1 MVRVSIGHRAG
12 DRALLSGGRGL
23 LLSAARLFR
32 EGDVDPAVRDI
43 RDRLA
48 STGDLPRTAAGPGS
62 ADPLDRF
69 DHQLRDAVRA
79 FQQRRGLLV
88 DGIVGP
94 QTYRALDGARW
105 SLGDRILV
113 HTPGHLLSG
122 DDVAELQEQLLRLGF
137 HVGRVDGLFGPSTD
151 SALRE
156 LQRGVGLVPDGT
168 CGPSTLRALAQL
180 LTRSVSGGA
189 AHRLRETEQVR
200 RAGPS
205 LAGLVVV
212 LDPGHGDGDTGVRTP
227 ELDEAGVVMDI
238 ARRIEG
244 RLSAT
249 GVMAVLSHPA
259 ETDPEEQERAELA
272 NALGA
277 DLLISLHCD
286 ASETASA
293 SGVATYFYGH
303 DRPGAWS
310 AVGERLADLIRREV
324 VARTGL
330 VDCQSHPRT
339 WDLLRRTSM
348 PTVRLDVGYLTNT
361 EDARRLADPAF
372 RDVVAD
378 SVVVAIQRLYLGE
391 ADMSS
396 TGVLHLADV
405 LAQAGRSH

>member
-1 MVRVSIGHRAG
+1 MSP
-12 DRALLSGGRGL
+12 
-23 LLSAARLFR
+23 ARLFR
-32 EGDVDPAVRDI
+32 LGDVDPAVCDI

-48 STGDLPRTAAGPGS
+48 ASGDLPAA
-62 ADPLDRF
+62 ADVASLEEF
-69 DHQLRDAVRA
+69 DAPVAQAVRA
-79 FQQRRGLLV
+79 FQQRRGLLA

-105 SLGDRILV
+105 ALGDRILL

-122 DDVAELQEQLLRLGF
+122 DDVAELQDRLLGLGF
-137 HVGRVDGLFGPSTD
+137 HVGRVDGLFGPSTET
-151 SALRE
+151 ALRE
-156 LQRGVGLVPDGT
+156 LQRGVGLEPDGT

-180 LTRSVSGGA
+180 LSRSVSGGA
-189 AHRLRETEQVR
+189 AHQLRETEQVR

-205 LAGLVVV
+205 LAGRVVV
-212 LDPGHGDGDTGVRTP
+212 LDPGHGGSDRGANGH
-227 ELDEAGVVMDI
+227 ELDEAGVVLDI

-244 RLSAT
+244 RLAAT
-249 GVMAVLSHPA
+249 GVLAVLSRSVDGAPD
-259 ETDPEEQERAELA
+259 ELERAELA
-272 NALGA
+272 NSLGA
-277 DLLISLHCD
+277 DLVISVHCETGD
-286 ASETASA
+286 SESA

-310 AVGERLADLIRREV
+310 AVGERLADLIRRELV
-324 VARTGL
+324 VRTGL

-348 PTVRLDVGYLTNT
+348 PAVRVDVGYLTNP

-372 RDVVAD
+372 RDTVAD

-391 ADMSS
+391 QDMSA

-405 LAQAGRSH
+405 LAQAGRPT

>member
-1 MVRVSIGHRAG
+1 VYDAQVA
-12 DRALLSGGRGL
+12 
-23 LLSAARLFR
+23 
-32 EGDVDPAVRDI
+32 
-43 RDRLA
+43 
-48 STGDLPRTAAGPGS
+48 
-62 ADPLDRF
+62 
-69 DHQLRDAVRA
+69 DAVRA

-122 DDVAELQEQLLRLGF
+122 DDVAELQERLLQLGF

-151 SALRE
+151 AALRE
-156 LQRGVGLVPDGT
+156 LQRGVGLLPDGT
-168 CGPSTLRALAQL
+168 CGPSTLRALSQL

-189 AHRLRETEQVR
+189 AHQLRETEQVR
-200 RAGPS
+200 RAGPHLS
-205 LAGLVVV
+205 GLVVV
-212 LDPGHGDGDTGVRTP
+212 IDPGHGGGDSGVGADD
-227 ELDEAGVVMDI
+227 LDEAGIVMDI
-238 ARRIEG
+238 ARRVEG

-249 GVMAVLSHPA
+249 GVMAVLSRPA
-259 ETDPEEQERAELA
+259 DANPEELERAELA
-272 NALGA
+272 NSLHA
-277 DLLISLHCD
+277 DLVVSFHCES
-286 ASETASA
+286 SETPSA
-293 SGVATYFYGH
+293 SGVATYFYGQ

-310 AVGERLADLIRREV
+310 AVGERLADLIRREL

-330 VDCQSHPRT
+330 VDCQSHART
-339 WDLLRRTSM
+339 WDLLRRTQM
-348 PTVRLDVGYLTNT
+348 PAVRLDVGYLSNA

-391 ADMSS
+391 QDMSA

-405 LAQAGRSH
+405 LAQAGRST

>member
-1 MVRVSIGHRAG
+1 M
-12 DRALLSGGRGL
+12 
-23 LLSAARLFR
+23 SAARLFR

-48 STGDLPRTAAGPGS
+48 ATGDLPAEAGPQS
-62 ADPLDRF
+62 PEALDVF
-69 DHQLRDAVRA
+69 DQQLRDAVRA

-94 QTYRALDGARW
+94 QTYRAMDGARW
-105 SLGDRILV
+105 ALGDRILV
-113 HTPGHLLSG
+113 HLPGHLLSG

-137 HVGRVDGLFGPSTD
+137 HLGRVDGLFGPSTD

-156 LQRGVGLVPDGT
+156 LQRGVGLLPDGT
-168 CGPSTLRALAQL
+168 CGPSTLRALSQL

-189 AHRLRETEQVR
+189 AHQLRETEQVR
-200 RAGPS
+200 RAGPNLS
-205 LAGLVVV
+205 GLVVV
-212 LDPGHGDGDTGVRTP
+212 IDPGHGDGDPGVATG
-227 ELDEAGVVMDI
+227 EQDEAAIVMDI
-238 ARRIEG
+238 ARRVEG

-259 ETDPEEQERAELA
+259 DTNPDELERAELA
-272 NALGA
+272 NSLAA
-277 DLLISLHCD
+277 DLVVSLHCD
-286 ASETASA
+286 ASESSSA

-339 WDLLRRTSM
+339 WELLRRTSM
-348 PTVRLDVGYLTNT
+348 PSVRLDVGYLSNA
-361 EDARRLADPAF
+361 DNARQLADPAF

-391 ADMSS
+391 HDMSS

-405 LAQAGRSH
+405 LAQAGHPR

>member
-1 MVRVSIGHRAG
+1 M
-12 DRALLSGGRGL
+12 
-23 LLSAARLFR
+23 SAARLFR

-48 STGDLPRTAAGPGS
+48 ATGDLPAENGPQS
-62 ADPLDRF
+62 PQALEVF
-69 DHQLRDAVRA
+69 DEQLRDAVRA

-105 SLGDRILV
+105 ALGDRILV
-113 HTPGHLLSG
+113 HLPGHLLSG

-156 LQRGVGLVPDGT
+156 LQRGVGLLPDGT
-168 CGPSTLRALAQL
+168 CGPSTLRALSQL

-189 AHRLRETEQVR
+189 AHQLRETEQVR
-200 RAGPS
+200 RAGPNLS
-205 LAGLVVV
+205 GLVVV
-212 LDPGHGDGDTGVRTP
+212 IDPGHGDGDAGVATG
-227 ELDEAGVVMDI
+227 EQDEASIVMDI
-238 ARRIEG
+238 ARRVEG

-249 GVMAVLSHPA
+249 GVMAVLSHPVDTNPD
-259 ETDPEEQERAELA
+259 ELERAELA
-272 NALGA
+272 NSLAA
-277 DLLISLHCD
+277 DLVVSLHCD
-286 ASETASA
+286 ASDSASA

-310 AVGERLADLIRREV
+310 AVGERLADLIRREL

-339 WDLLRRTSM
+339 WELLRRTSM
-348 PTVRLDVGYLTNT
+348 PTVRLDVGYLSNAD
-361 EDARRLADPAF
+361 DARQLADPAF

-391 ADMSS
+391 QDMSS

-405 LAQAGRSH
+405 LAQAGRPL

>member
-1 MVRVSIGHRAG
+1 M
-12 DRALLSGGRGL
+12 
-23 LLSAARLFR
+23 SAARLFR

-48 STGDLPRTAAGPGS
+48 ATGDLPAESGPQS
-62 ADPLDRF
+62 PQMPEVF
-69 DHQLRDAVRA
+69 DEQLRDAVRA

-105 SLGDRILV
+105 ALGDRILV
-113 HTPGHLLSG
+113 HLPGHLLSG

-151 SALRE
+151 TALRE
-156 LQRGVGLVPDGT
+156 LQRGVGLLPDGT
-168 CGPSTLRALAQL
+168 CGPSTLRALSQL

-189 AHRLRETEQVR
+189 AHQLRETEQVR
-200 RAGPS
+200 RAGPNLS
-205 LAGLVVV
+205 GLVVV
-212 LDPGHGDGDTGVRTP
+212 IDPGHGDGDAGVATA
-227 ELDEAGVVMDI
+227 EQDEASIVMDI
-238 ARRIEG
+238 ARRVEG

-249 GVMAVLSHPA
+249 GVMAVLSHPVDTNPD
-259 ETDPEEQERAELA
+259 ELERAELA
-272 NALGA
+272 NSLAA
-277 DLLISLHCD
+277 DLVVSLHCD
-286 ASETASA
+286 ASDSASA

-310 AVGERLADLIRREV
+310 AVGERLADLIRREL

-339 WDLLRRTSM
+339 WELLRRTSM
-348 PTVRLDVGYLTNT
+348 PTVRLDVGYLSNAD
-361 EDARRLADPAF
+361 DARQLADPAF

-391 ADMSS
+391 QDMSS

-405 LAQAGRSH
+405 LAQAGRSV

>member
-1 MVRVSIGHRAG
+1 M
-12 DRALLSGGRGL
+12 
-23 LLSAARLFR
+23 SAVRLFR
-32 EGDVDPAVRDI
+32 QGDVDPAVQDI
-43 RDRLA
+43 RERLTT
-48 STGDLPRTAAGPGS
+48 TGDLPASAGRGS
-62 ADPLDRF
+62 RAQGPDVF
-69 DHQLRDAVRA
+69 DEQLRDAVRA

-88 DGIVGP
+88 DGVVGP

-137 HVGRVDGLFGPSTD
+137 HLGRVDGVFGPSTD

-168 CGPSTLRALAQL
+168 CGPSTLRALSQL

-189 AHRLRETEQVR
+189 AHQLRETEQVR

-212 LDPGHGDGDTGVRTP
+212 IDPGHGDGDRGVVSGM
-227 ELDEAGVVMDI
+227 LDEAAIVMDI
-238 ARRIEG
+238 ARRVEG

-249 GVMAVLSHPA
+249 GVMAVLSHSADSNP
-259 ETDPEEQERAELA
+259 DEQDRAELA
-272 NALGA
+272 NSLAA
-277 DLLISLHCD
+277 DLVISLHCESSD
-286 ASETASA
+286 TASA

-310 AVGERLADLIRREV
+310 AVGERLADLIRRELV
-324 VARTGL
+324 VRAGL
-330 VDCQSHPRT
+330 VDCLSHARA
-339 WDLLRRTSM
+339 WDLLRRTTM
-348 PTVRLDVGYLTNT
+348 PTVRLDVGYLSNA

-378 SVVVAIQRLYLGE
+378 AVVVGIQRLYLGE
-391 ADMSS
+391 QDMSS

-405 LAQAGRSH
+405 LAQAGRQA